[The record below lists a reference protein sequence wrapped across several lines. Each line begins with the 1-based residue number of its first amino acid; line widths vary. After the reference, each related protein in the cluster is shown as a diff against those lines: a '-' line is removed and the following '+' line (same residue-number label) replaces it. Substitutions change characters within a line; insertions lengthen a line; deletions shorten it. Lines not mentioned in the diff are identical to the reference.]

1 MAKVKTFVCLDTN
14 IVIDCAFSRNDHANP
29 SLLERILDS
38 CRESGHMLLVPDVVL
53 LELDGAMDKQL
64 KATMNEIDVIK
75 LKIKEIASNQI
86 LRGEPLARLKNSVK
100 EASNSIKETAS
111 QQVNCYRQAAG
122 DPSVSIRLP
131 LTTEAMLESVKM
143 AIGAKRPSKSKGE
156 YGVIQGD
163 CLIIAALEEFA
174 ISHPEARIV
183 LCSGNTKDF
192 SKSKN
197 EPELHPDIQ
206 ERIPRLAYYSN
217 PVELLKNEMELS
229 TEAELQEMDDLGKAY
244 DQVVA
249 ANSIALL
256 AKRASDSLWENG
268 FEGVETLVASLKS
281 QCGTMYRDELLE
293 AAKAVSNAFSSASYL
308 KGLADSQSLL
318 ELYGSE
324 SFKEVLEVMEK
335 LGRNTWIKRIENG
348 EVGDGGEVEDKE

>member
-29 SLLERILDS
+29 SLLERILDF

-64 KATMNEIDVIK
+64 QATMNEIDDIK
-75 LKIKEIASNQI
+75 HKVNEIASNQI

-100 EASNSIKETAS
+100 EASNSVKETAS
-111 QQVNCYRQAAG
+111 QQVNYFRQVAD
-122 DPSVSIRLP
+122 DPSVSFHLP
-131 LTTEAMLESVKM
+131 LTTESMLESVKM
-143 AIGAKRPSKSKGE
+143 AIGAKRPSKSKEE

-163 CLIIAALEEFA
+163 CLIIAALEKFA
-174 ISHPEARIV
+174 ISHPEAKIV

-197 EPELHPDIQ
+197 EPELHPDIR
-206 ERIPRLAYYSN
+206 ERIPKMAYYSN

-229 TEAELQEMDDLGKAY
+229 TEAELQEVDDFGKAY

-249 ANSIALL
+249 ANSVSLL
-256 AKRASDSLWENG
+256 AKRASDSLRENG
-268 FEGVETLVASLKS
+268 LDGIEGLAAPLKS
-281 QCGTMYRDELLE
+281 QCGTMYRDELFE
-293 AAKAVSNAFSSASYL
+293 AAKAVSNAFSSTSYL
-308 KGLADSQSLL
+308 KGLVDSQSLL
-318 ELYGSE
+318 DLYRSE
-324 SFKEVLEVMEK
+324 SFKEVLEAMER
-335 LGRNTWIKRIENG
+335 LGRNTWIKRTESG
-348 EVGDGGEVEDKE
+348 EVGDGVEAGDNE